1 MLVMINLKKK
11 ILEIKKKLLELNIK
25 KIFNVP
31 NVLTFVRIILIIPF
45 SINLLEEKYIKA
57 CEILIFSGVTDFLD
71 GFFARILNQKTKLG
85 EILDPIADK
94 LTLIAIMICLSIKF
108 KNIIYFMIILI
119 IKELC
124 MLLAGAVMLKK
135 TKKTIK
141 AKWYGKL
148 ATVFFYFSIALIV
161 SFKALWDIEN
171 EFLTNIL
178 MFLTSLLMFY
188 AMIKYFLEFLSIM
201 HRRKS
206 RNN

>member
-1 MLVMINLKKK
+1 MLDMINFKKN
-11 ILEIKKKLLELNIK
+11 ILEFKKKLLELNIK
-25 KIFNVP
+25 KNFNIP
-31 NVLTFVRIILIIPF
+31 NILTFVRIILIIPF

-57 CEILIFSGVTDFLD
+57 CEILIFSGITDFLD

-85 EILDPIADK
+85 EILDPVADK
-94 LTLIAIMICLSIKF
+94 LTLIAIMICLRI
-108 KNIIYFMIILI
+108 
-119 IKELC
+119 
-124 MLLAGAVMLKK
+124 KK
-135 TKKTIK
+135 TKKTIR

-161 SFKALWDIEN
+161 SFKALWDIES
-171 EFLTNIL
+171 EFLINIL

-201 HRRKS
+201 HNRKS